1 MDVRVHLSPER
12 SECKAKYEVD
22 QRGIRQA
29 TLVQPQGSRSP
40 AVDILTKNNQNG
52 LTIQELNMPV
62 SIMLKNIPD
71 NVYSILK
78 SNAEANRRSLNS
90 ETIVCLETL
99 LLKPEMSINERIAS
113 IQRLTSKQD
122 PKKMATIDIDKA
134 KREGRA

>member
-1 MDVRVHLSPER
+1 MRNDLLRVSIPGWVP
-12 SECKAKYEVD
+12 SVD
-22 QRGIRQA
+22 
-29 TLVQPQGSRSP
+29 
-40 AVDILTKNNQNG
+40 NQNG
-52 LTIQELNMPV
+52 LNLQEVNMPV

>member
-1 MDVRVHLSPER
+1 
-12 SECKAKYEVD
+12 
-22 QRGIRQA
+22 
-29 TLVQPQGSRSP
+29 
-40 AVDILTKNNQNG
+40 
-52 LTIQELNMPV
+52 MPV
-62 SIMLKNIPD
+62 SIMLKNVPD

-99 LLKPEMSINERIAS
+99 LLKPDVSVSERLAR

>member
-1 MDVRVHLSPER
+1 
-12 SECKAKYEVD
+12 
-22 QRGIRQA
+22 
-29 TLVQPQGSRSP
+29 
-40 AVDILTKNNQNG
+40 
-52 LTIQELNMPV
+52 MPV

>member
-1 MDVRVHLSPER
+1 MVFTVKE
-12 SECKAKYEVD
+12 
-22 QRGIRQA
+22 I
-29 TLVQPQGSRSP
+29 T
-40 AVDILTKNNQNG
+40 
-52 LTIQELNMPV
+52 MPV

-78 SNAEANRRSLNS
+78 SNAESNRRSLNS

-99 LLKPEMSINERIAS
+99 LLKPEISVADRIAS

>member
-1 MDVRVHLSPER
+1 
-12 SECKAKYEVD
+12 
-22 QRGIRQA
+22 
-29 TLVQPQGSRSP
+29 
-40 AVDILTKNNQNG
+40 
-52 LTIQELNMPV
+52 MPV

-71 NVYSILK
+71 NNYSILK
-78 SNAEANRRSLNS
+78 SKAEANRRSLNS

-99 LLKPEMSINERIAS
+99 LLKHDISIEKRIAS